1 MKKMKSF
8 QSLSATLVLI
18 AALTACSN
26 DTATKEA
33 GGNADTAAATVTTGN
48 ADDGNQQKL
57 EANKNIV
64 REFTQAL
71 YGDKDS
77 TAVDKYVADN
87 VKQHN
92 PLLQDGK
99 QWLKNG
105 LRPFLENPNIQKSKI
120 DIKQIVAE
128 GDKVWVLIRE
138 VAPNGKIFA
147 RSELFRIENGKIAE
161 NWLVTQAEPKA
172 SANKNGIF

>member
-1 MKKMKSF
+1 MKSF

-33 GGNADTAAATVTTGN
+33 GGSADTAAATVTTGTG
-48 ADDGNQQKL
+48 DDGNQQKL

-64 REFTQAL
+64 REFAQAL
-71 YGDKDS
+71 YADRDS
-77 TAVDKYVADN
+77 VAVDKYVADD

-105 LRPFLENPNIQKSKI
+105 LRPFLENPNIEKVKI
-120 DIKQIVAE
+120 EIKQIVAE

-161 NWLVTQAEPKA
+161 NWQLIQEEPKK
-172 SANKNGIF
+172 SENKNGFF